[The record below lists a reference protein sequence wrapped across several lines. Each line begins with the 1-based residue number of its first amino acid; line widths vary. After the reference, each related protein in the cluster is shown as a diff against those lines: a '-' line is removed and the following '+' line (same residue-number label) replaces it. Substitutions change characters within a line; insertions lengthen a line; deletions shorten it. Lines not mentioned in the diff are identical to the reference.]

1 MAQVWNLPGPERPGY
16 VQRLGR
22 AGLFLGVLG
31 LGVIV
36 TTLLTGLGTF
46 GHDGTVIVAGVDALA
61 VAANIGM
68 YLAAFRVL
76 TPSGIAARQLVPGA
90 VAGGLACAVLQA
102 LGTYLAHHFLHR
114 ASVY

>member
-36 TTLLTGLGTF
+36 TALLPLW
-46 GHDGTVIVAGVDALA
+46 ALSA
-61 VAANIGM
+61 TSAW
-68 YLAAFRVL
+68 
-76 TPSGIAARQLVPGA
+76 
-90 VAGGLACAVLQA
+90 
-102 LGTYLAHHFLHR
+102 
-114 ASVY
+114 